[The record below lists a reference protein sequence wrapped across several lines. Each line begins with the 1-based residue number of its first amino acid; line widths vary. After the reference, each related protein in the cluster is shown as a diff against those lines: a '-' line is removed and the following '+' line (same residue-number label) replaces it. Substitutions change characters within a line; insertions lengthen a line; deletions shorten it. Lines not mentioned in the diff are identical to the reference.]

1 MFGLYIHIP
10 FCGHICSYCDFP
22 KRVPFS
28 DKEIKLYLNKLISEL
43 HSYSAY
49 YKDIDTIY
57 IGGGTPNFLSDYDL
71 EYLLKNI
78 HNCNISAKEYTI
90 ECNSEY
96 LTLKQANLFKKYGIN
111 RVSIGMQ
118 TINEDGLKLLNRH
131 HTKEDIR
138 RSINSLLENGITN
151 INIDL
156 IYGYFNQTINDLKL
170 DLDFVLTLPIKHLS
184 CYSLI
189 LEDKT
194 LLNLKHKETE
204 LDEDL
209 IADMNILINN
219 TLKANKFK
227 HYEISNYA
235 KEGYESRHNLKYWS
249 KEEYIGIGQGA
260 TSYLNNKRI
269 TNPIYLYKYLNNE
282 EKTIEKLS
290 QMDEMKEF
298 IILGLRKVD
307 GILKKDYIKRFNRN
321 ICDDF
326 NYQKLIDYN
335 LLYEDD
341 KILKLTDKGLLLGNI
356 VFEEFL

>member
-1 MFGLYIHIP
+1 MTIVNFTSISSPHWYSIHR
-10 FCGHICSYCDFP
+10 S
-22 KRVPFS
+22 
-28 DKEIKLYLNKLISEL
+28 LIWG
-43 HSYSAY
+43 
-49 YKDIDTIY
+49 DI
-57 IGGGTPNFLSDYDL
+57 S
-71 EYLLKNI
+71 
-78 HNCNISAKEYTI
+78 
-90 ECNSEY
+90 
-96 LTLKQANLFKKYGIN
+96 
-111 RVSIGMQ
+111 
-118 TINEDGLKLLNRH
+118 
-131 HTKEDIR
+131 
-138 RSINSLLENGITN
+138 
-151 INIDL
+151 IDL
-156 IYGYFNQTINDLKL
+156 IYAIPNQTLKEL
-170 DLDFVLTLPIKHLS
+170 SDDLDIALALNIAHIST
-184 CYSLI
+184 YSLI
-189 LEDKT
+189 IEPHTILYNDGIK
-194 LLNLKHKETE
+194 NI
-204 LDEDL
+204 DEDL
-209 IADMNILINN
+209 DYEMYKYIEKRLTNRDFI
-219 TLKANKFK
+219 

-290 QMDEMKEF
+290 QVDEMKEF

-321 ICDDF
+321 TCDDF